1 MSANQTSIKRSRHTL
16 RPWFY
21 CQGRNRSPLKALEIK
36 GFAGCGAFLNMTV
49 KQDLCCMYEHING
62 ARYSIVENTV
72 WLLGRLQIAL

>member
-1 MSANQTSIKRSRHTL
+1 MTCSQKQNTL

-62 ARYSIVENTV
+62 MRYSIVENTV
-72 WLLGRLQIAL
+72 LLLGRLQIAL